1 MLPAPSSAQVLMA
14 NMTFSSFHD
23 PSHLYFV
30 TASICGWKHLFAEQ
44 KYAQIVLDSLVW
56 LQKEKRILLFAF
68 VVMPSH
74 LYFILKPENRVI
86 DEILQDFGS
95 FTAHTILHQLRMDQ
109 RNDLLKI
116 FHEQRRDARHQHSI
130 WQDIQAKNVYSHEL
144 LSEKMEYIHSNP
156 VSIAWRLVA
165 DRADYKYSS
174 ACFYDN
180 RNTPMIPITD
190 VNEWLML

>member
-74 LYFILKPENRVI
+74 LHFILKPENKVI

-109 RNDLLKI
+109 RNDLLKTVP
-116 FHEQRRDARHQHSI
+116 RTAS
-130 WQDIQAKNVYSHEL
+130 
-144 LSEKMEYIHSNP
+144 
-156 VSIAWRLVA
+156 
-165 DRADYKYSS
+165 
-174 ACFYDN
+174 
-180 RNTPMIPITD
+180 
-190 VNEWLML
+190 